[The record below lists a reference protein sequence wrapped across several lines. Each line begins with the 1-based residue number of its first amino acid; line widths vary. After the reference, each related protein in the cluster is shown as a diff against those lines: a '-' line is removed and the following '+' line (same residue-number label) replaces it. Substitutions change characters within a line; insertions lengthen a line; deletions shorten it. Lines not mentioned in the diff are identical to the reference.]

1 MPADSVIS
9 WEDLAQKFLAK
20 FFPLAKI
27 AKIRIEISNFAQ
39 LESEPL
45 YEAWERYKDLLKRCP
60 HHGLPKW
67 IQVQNFY
74 NGLNASTR
82 TLIDAA
88 SEGAFMSK
96 SQDDAYN
103 LLEEMAM
110 NNYQCPNERSTQK
123 KTIGAHEIDAITVL
137 TTQV

>member
-1 MPADSVIS
+1 M
-9 WEDLAQKFLAK
+9 
-20 FFPLAKI
+20 
-27 AKIRIEISNFAQ
+27 RIEIANFAQ

-45 YEAWERYKDLLKRCP
+45 YEAWERYKDLLRRCP

-67 IQVQNFY
+67 MQVQNFY

-88 SEGAFMSK
+88 SGGAFMCK

-110 NNYQCPNERSTQK
+110 NNYQWPNERS
-123 KTIGAHEIDAITVL
+123 I
-137 TTQV
+137 